1 MSTII
6 GLGKAGCNIAK
17 QLSVY
22 PQYNIF
28 CIDSEK
34 HEFNKFK
41 LIKKQN
47 SFEAYEQNFPSIT
60 KFINKSSGPYTIII
74 GGSGK
79 ISGACLRLMQQLKN
93 HDVSVLYIK
102 PETDI
107 LSEIAAKQER
117 LVFHVLQ
124 QYARSDLFNK
134 MFVVSNSECE
144 NVLGDLSIKN
154 YFSEINKLIAT
165 TYHMYNVFKNIDPII
180 ETHSDPMEVCKV
192 ATFGIIND
200 NEEKMLYD
208 LKFPREKHLYYSV
221 TKDSLENDTSLM
233 KNIKSQVRSKMTDKL
248 KVSYSVYENNY
259 DQNYIYSCTFAS
271 MIQEENYDFPLD
283 DLEQDLIIY
292 SQQAA

>member
-17 QLSVY
+17 ELSMY

-28 CIDSEK
+28 CIDSEE
-34 HEFNKFK
+34 HQFNKFK
-41 LIKKQN
+41 LLDKQT
-47 SFEAYEQNFPSIT
+47 SFADYEDKFPSI
-60 KFINKSSGPYTIII
+60 KRFIGKSTAPYTVIV

-79 ISGACLRLMQQLKN
+79 ISGASLRLLEQLQSK
-93 HDVSVLYIK
+93 DISVIYIK

-107 LSEIAAKQER
+107 LSDLAAKQER

-124 QYARSDLFNK
+124 QYARSGLLKK
-134 MFVVSNSECE
+134 MFIISNSECE
-144 NVLGDLSIKN
+144 NILGDLSIKE
-154 YFSEINKLIAT
+154 YFKQINKLIAT
-165 TYHMYNVFKNIDPII
+165 TYHMYNVFQNIDPLIQ
-180 ETHSDPMEVCKV
+180 THTDPLEPCRIS
-192 ATFGIIND
+192 TFGIID
-200 NEEKMLYD
+200 DKGAEKLLYD

-221 TKDSLENDTSLM
+221 TSDSLENDLSLM
-233 KNIKSQVRSKMTDKL
+233 KNIKKQVRGKMTDKL

-283 DLEQDLIIY
+283 DQ
-292 SQQAA
+292 